1 MCVCMGVEMGR
12 WNGKDEAMSIATF
25 PFHSLEHSE
34 YRFPSI
40 GYAISMHITFEYLWN
55 SFA

>member
-1 MCVCMGVEMGR
+1 MGVEMGR